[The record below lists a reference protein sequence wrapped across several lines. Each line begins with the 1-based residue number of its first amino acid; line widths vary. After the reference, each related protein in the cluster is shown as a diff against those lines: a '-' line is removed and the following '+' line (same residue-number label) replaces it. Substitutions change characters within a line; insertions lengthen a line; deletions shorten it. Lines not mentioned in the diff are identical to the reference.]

1 MGIRFVRRI
10 ASYNALFD
18 TEKSVIEGKIALFW
32 DENCFKLMGWLGP
45 TPIQHSKS
53 SDRHGEFRINST
65 GFSTRFK
72 KTKPHFLHL

>member
-45 TPIQHSKS
+45 TPIQMYQ
-53 SDRHGEFRINST
+53 
-65 GFSTRFK
+65 
-72 KTKPHFLHL
+72 

>member
-18 TEKSVIEGKIALFW
+18 TEKSVIAGKIALFW

-45 TPIQHSKS
+45 TPILTETAKPL
-53 SDRHGEFRINST
+53 T
-65 GFSTRFK
+65 T
-72 KTKPHFLHL
+72 KTSAHF

>member
-18 TEKSVIEGKIALFW
+18 TEKSVIAGKIALFW

-45 TPIQHSKS
+45 TPIPIQ
-53 SDRHGEFRINST
+53 RLEQ
-65 GFSTRFK
+65 
-72 KTKPHFLHL
+72 KPVSNL